1 MKKPDTA
8 IMSSEWFPRNIIC
21 CTTIEKR
28 FRLAGNFR
36 ITCQEKRPKRP
47 RVDNLIQDPG
57 AHRADLLCQP
67 IHRVTPRSSARGGA
81 G

>member
-47 RVDNLIQDPG
+47 VWTI
-57 AHRADLLCQP
+57 
-67 IHRVTPRSSARGGA
+67 
-81 G
+81 